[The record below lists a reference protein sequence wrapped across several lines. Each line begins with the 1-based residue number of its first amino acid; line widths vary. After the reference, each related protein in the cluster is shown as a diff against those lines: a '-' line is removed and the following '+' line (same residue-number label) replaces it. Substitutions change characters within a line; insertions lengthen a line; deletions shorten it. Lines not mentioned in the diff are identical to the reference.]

1 MTIKVNDINTVLDA
15 KKEINRIAGHDFV
28 CCICGR
34 TVHEFGCN
42 PDPFGAPGEAECCR
56 WCDENFVI
64 PERKH
69 IEDLRGLARKIA
81 NLNKGSKA

>member
-34 TVHEFGCN
+34 TVHEFGNN
-42 PDPFGAPGEAECCR
+42 PHPFGITGKDKCCD
-56 WCDENFVI
+56 CCNEVFVI
-64 PERKH
+64 PERVNIAKL
-69 IEDLRGLARKIA
+69 INAAREAAVK
-81 NLNKGSKA
+81 KEWPF